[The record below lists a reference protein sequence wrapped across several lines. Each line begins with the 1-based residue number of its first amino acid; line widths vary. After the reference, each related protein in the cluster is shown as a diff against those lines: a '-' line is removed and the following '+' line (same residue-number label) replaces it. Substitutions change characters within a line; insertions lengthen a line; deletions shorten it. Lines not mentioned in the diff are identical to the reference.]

1 MLSGLSGLSGL
12 SAIAGGSDQIPAPT
26 AFTATPS
33 LGENDLAWTDP
44 VGLPS
49 GSQVNIYYRDGVNGP
64 PWTFLIGVEQ
74 GTQAYADTPAAD
86 THRYYK
92 AVGYITSEGLP
103 AYADCLSYPSAPVLG
118 GVSNM
123 QADGSLVL
131 TGVTY
136 GTPSPTG
143 IYVYFNDGA
152 FLSGPYAPGAT
163 ITVPF
168 SDGAVQ
174 GTIGTTVTLTIT
186 AVNGSGESAASS
198 GVSVLV
204 SYPQPAQP
212 GVTDD
217 GSGGDL
223 VTWNPTDPAFGAG
236 FVQVYYGPSAGNPSS
251 AMAGSAQT
259 AASGSFD
266 YNPPGAAQQY
276 YCVVGC
282 DTNSTS
288 LSPPSAPGVQGPN

>member
-26 AFTATPS
+26 AFTATPA

-49 GSQVNIYYRDGVNGP
+49 GSQVNIYYCDGARGP
-64 PWTFLIGVEQ
+64 SWAFLVGVLQ
-74 GTQAYADTPAAD
+74 GTQAYADTSAAD

-103 AYADCLSYPSAPVLG
+103 AFADCLSYPSAPVLG

-152 FLSGPYAPGAT
+152 FLSGPYPPGAT

-174 GTIGTTVTLTIT
+174 ATIAHDAFRFLHDHG
-186 AVNGSGESAASS
+186 GQRQRRGSAASS

-204 SYPQPAQP
+204 SYPQP
-212 GVTDD
+212 
-217 GSGGDL
+217 
-223 VTWNPTDPAFGAG
+223 
-236 FVQVYYGPSAGNPSS
+236 
-251 AMAGSAQT
+251 
-259 AASGSFD
+259 
-266 YNPPGAAQQY
+266 GAAQ
-276 YCVVGC
+276 V
-282 DTNSTS
+282 
-288 LSPPSAPGVQGPN
+288 